1 MVFIRKVPKRCEA
14 FPQQSES
21 GLPAVRQWW
30 PFRRQAVEEALLV
43 VEGREQIVGM
53 GKFPRISDRPR
64 RKREALVASAA
75 SLLQ

>member
-1 MVFIRKVPKRCEA
+1 MWFSCRRKITETLVRRS
-14 FPQQSES
+14 QQSES

-53 GKFPRISDRPR
+53 GRDSPDF
-64 RKREALVASAA
+64 
-75 SLLQ
+75 